1 MKPARHLQSFT
12 DRGLRLATDNSP
24 KNLTS
29 SVNERA
35 VAEPEHNGVGVPIEF
50 QPDLHV
56 MVCADQGK
64 RCQKTGSP
72 YGNLASRQR
81 GFDLRHTLSDP
92 PPQLCTMKFRL
103 PMTVLICL
111 LTTLL
116 PQVHAAGA
124 YQVFALMSDS
134 LGPLPLYPGVKIT
147 LKDLQR
153 LFPQSLVKYAIGTGD
168 SLNFHV
174 INVINEQGDMML
186 SIKSFISPQH
196 ASANLDTG
204 IPVDEL
210 RVHSPSI
217 PDAYGLRVGH
227 RVSDVMRK
235 RDGPL
240 TWSAGHHS
248 WSVGAGSIFYSL
260 EPLPGNDTLGT
271 SKEAVEQNLKIHH
284 ITWPSPA
291 WD

>member
-1 MKPARHLQSFT
+1 
-12 DRGLRLATDNSP
+12 
-24 KNLTS
+24 
-29 SVNERA
+29 
-35 VAEPEHNGVGVPIEF
+35 
-50 QPDLHV
+50 
-56 MVCADQGK
+56 
-64 RCQKTGSP
+64 
-72 YGNLASRQR
+72 
-81 GFDLRHTLSDP
+81 
-92 PPQLCTMKFRL
+92 MKFRL
-103 PMTVLICL
+103 PMTALICL
-111 LTTLL
+111 LTTLH
-116 PQVHAAGA
+116 PQVQAADA
-124 YQVFALMSDS
+124 YQVLTLKSDS

-153 LFPQSLVKYAIGTGD
+153 LFP
-168 SLNFHV
+168 
-174 INVINEQGDMML
+174 
-186 SIKSFISPQH
+186 KSFISPQN
-196 ASANLDTG
+196 ASTNLDTG

-271 SKEAVEQNLKIHH
+271 SKVAVEQNLKIRH

-291 WD
+291 WE